1 MTYLAARVPPPAQ
14 PEGILAVDVGQSST
28 HFRLG
33 GPGGVTAS
41 AAGVDTSRPV
51 VPQIAAAINAFLRQS
66 GARPTAVGVGAS
78 GLDDAGAD
86 ELLALLDTSVT
97 SAALAHD
104 STTWYLGA
112 HGDAPG
118 VIIACGTGVVTLAM
132 GLTEVARVDGWGW
145 VMGDAGSAYWIGRNA
160 LEAAMRGYDG
170 RRQLT
175 ALTDVVL
182 ADFDDIERAYLEL
195 QADENRVSRIAR
207 YARIVD
213 ALAPTD
219 PVAANILDKAAAHL
233 SEAVFAAASRVGLVE
248 HQPPRV
254 CAVGQTFS
262 STRLLNR
269 FTGFLTLQWPNFALA
284 EPKGNA
290 LDGAAALVQLDESS
304 PLEQRVKRA
313 HR

>member
-1 MTYLAARVPPPAQ
+1 M
-14 PEGILAVDVGQSST
+14 
-28 HFRLG
+28 
-33 GPGGVTAS
+33 
-41 AAGVDTSRPV
+41 
-51 VPQIAAAINAFLRQS
+51 
-66 GARPTAVGVGAS
+66 GAS

-86 ELLALLDTSVT
+86 ELLALLDPSVT

-145 VMGDAGSAYWIGRNA
+145 IMGDAGSAYWIGRNA
-160 LEAAMRGYDG
+160 LEAPM
-170 RRQLT
+170 
-175 ALTDVVL
+175 

-233 SEAVFAAASRVGLVE
+233 SEAVFAATSRVGLVE

-262 STRLLNR
+262 SSRLLNR

-290 LDGAAALVQLDESS
+290 LDGAAALVGLDESS
-304 PLEQRVKRA
+304 PLERRVKRA
-313 HR
+313 TR